1 MDDNS
6 ATTTRSS
13 APARRRPL
21 ITVLIITLVVAAAAW
36 FILAGTEYAYLIGA
50 LGIVLLIALGLGDH
64 IWLLPQS
71 IFSRLDVFTLMA
83 LPMFILAAEIMNRGG
98 VTTALVDFA
107 LRLTGRT
114 PGALGNVNVMTAV
127 FFGGVSGSAIADAA
141 ALSSTMVPV
150 MRERGYTPGYAAA
163 ITASAAIIGPII
175 PPSIILIL
183 YGALMEVDITALF
196 AAGIVPGLLV
206 ALFLMVSNTLIA
218 IRYDHPRGDPF
229 SFTGLIRAIPAALPA
244 LALPA
249 IILGGIVLGVVTP
262 TEAGALAV
270 VAAWIASTIYR
281 PMCWPEMAAAITEAA
296 MLTGAML
303 VLMATSGL
311 LSYLS
316 AITGFAIGLSNFLQA
331 TGLVGLPYLALVI
344 LVLVIA
350 GMFTGVRLSLFVI
363 VPLVVPAAISQG
375 FDPIH
380 LGIVICLTLT
390 IGLVTPPFGPVLLV
404 TSAVTGI
411 PVGAFLKYTMGFTAL
426 TCGALVVLV
435 LVPDLVLLV
444 PRMLGLL

>member
-1 MDDNS
+1 LSDG
-6 ATTTRSS
+6 AAFKERSVKRK
-13 APARRRPL
+13 ACQLVTILL
-21 ITVLIITLVVAAAAW
+21 ILLVLLVAAW
-36 FILAGTEYAYLIGA
+36 FIASGTEYAYLIGA
-50 LGIVLLIALGLGDH
+50 LGIVLLFVLGLGDH
-64 IWLLPQS
+64 VWLLPQS

-107 LRLTGRT
+107 MRLTGRA

-150 MRERGYTPGYAAA
+150 MRDRGYTPGYAAA

-183 YGALMEVDITALF
+183 YGALMEVDISALF
-196 AAGIVPGLLV
+196 AAGIIPGLLI
-206 ALFLMVSNTLIA
+206 ASLLMIANTIIA
-218 IRYDHPRGDPF
+218 IRHNHPRGDGF
-229 SFTGLIRAIPAALPA
+229 SLITMVKAIPGALPA

-249 IILGGIVLGVVTP
+249 VILGGVVVGVVTP

-270 VAAWIASTIYR
+270 LAAWLASSLYR
-281 PMCWPEMAAAITEAA
+281 PLGMDELGKAIAEAA

-316 AITGFAIGLSNFLQA
+316 AITGFAAGLTSLLQA
-331 TGLVGLPYLALVI
+331 TGLIGLPYLALVI
-344 LVLVIA
+344 LVLLIA

-363 VPLVVPAAISQG
+363 VPLVVPAAVAQG
-375 FDPIH
+375 FDPVH

-390 IGLVTPPFGPVLLV
+390 IGLITPPFGPVLLV

-411 PVGAFLKYTMGFTAL
+411 PVAAFLKYTMGFTVLIGVAL
-426 TCGALVVLV
+426 ALLV
-435 LVPDLVLLV
+435 LVPDLVLAL
-444 PRMLGLL
+444 PRMMGLL